1 MRIELIEYGTGVDL
15 KQLEV
20 HCDSLQDLN
29 DSIVAANKRI
39 CKKLGLQKNPLVIS
53 DGRLRVCGIAGMVR
67 LTKNI
72 EVEVVPKFL
81 SHTKNTSWK
90 ETLYLLS
97 VLSKHGGILTN
108 ERILSSTSYVA
119 SLYDIAGRIL
129 AQEFLKN
136 RRKPIRK
143 YRKDTFYDFSI
154 DGDIDFAS
162 VLDRN
167 DDGIRQSRIRFD
179 IYNEYNAVI
188 SKAMKIVI
196 PYTSDNQARNVLQSA
211 IGMFGKQ
218 AEPVREKMHVPVRN
232 KEWEDAYTLS
242 YDIINGLANS
252 FDAGKILAPGFVVST
267 WQLWEWLITT
277 GLSLANAPGTVK
289 SQTPVKWGSKK
300 VGSQSY
306 SVNVYPDVEILDANS
321 RQVLYLVDAKYKV
334 LTNQATGE
342 ADRDDVYE
350 AFAFCSAT
358 NTDTLFLAYP
368 GDSGSANP
376 AGSVTKQS
384 VYEIGSKKIFVVTV
398 DFGTISSRG
407 GLFAFGHN
415 LSLGLNNILH
425 PQKQ

>member
-1 MRIELIEYGTGVDL
+1 MRIELIEYGSGIEL

-20 HCDSLQDLN
+20 HCDSSQELN
-29 DSIVAANKRI
+29 DSIAAVNKRI
-39 CKKLGLQKNPLVIS
+39 CKKLNLQKNPLVIS

-67 LTKNI
+67 LTKSI
-72 EVEVVPKFL
+72 EIEIVPKFL
-81 SHTKNTSWK
+81 SHAKNASWK

-97 VLSKHGGILTN
+97 VLSKYGGILTN
-108 ERILSSTSYVA
+108 ERILSSTSYIS

-129 AQEFLKN
+129 AQEFQKN

-143 YRKDTFYDFSI
+143 YRKERFCDFAI

-162 VLDRN
+162 MLDRN

-188 SKAMKIVI
+188 SKAMKAVI

-218 AEPVREKMHVPVRN
+218 AEPVRERMHVPVRN
-232 KEWEDAYTLS
+232 KEWSDAYELS
-242 YDIINGLANS
+242 YDIVNGLANS
-252 FDAGKILAPGFVVST
+252 FDAGKILAPGFIVST

-277 GLSLANAPGTVK
+277 GLSLANIPGIVK
-289 SQTPVKWGSKK
+289 PQPPVQWGSKK
-300 VGSQSY
+300 VGVQNY

-321 RQVLYLVDAKYKV
+321 RQILYLVDAKYKV
-334 LTNQATGE
+334 LTNHATGE
-342 ADRDDVYE
+342 ADRDDIYE

-358 NTDTLFLAYP
+358 NTNTLFLAYP

-376 AGSVTKQS
+376 AGNVTQQS
-384 VYEIGSKKIFVVTV
+384 VYEIGGKKIFVVTV

-415 LSLGLNNILH
+415 LNLGLNTIFLA
-425 PQKQ
+425 QA

>member
-1 MRIELIEYGTGVDL
+1 MRIELIEYGTGIDL

-20 HCDSLQDLN
+20 HCDSSQDLN

-53 DGRLRVCGIAGMVR
+53 DGRLRVCGIAGIVR
-67 LTKNI
+67 LTKKI
-72 EVEVVPKFL
+72 ELEVVPKFL
-81 SHTKNTSWK
+81 SHTKNASWK

-97 VLSKHGGILTN
+97 VLSKHGGILAN
-108 ERILSSTSYVA
+108 ERILSSTSYIA

-129 AQEFLKN
+129 AQEFQKN

-143 YRKDTFYDFSI
+143 YRKESFCDFSI

-167 DDGIRQSRIRFD
+167 DDGIRQTRIRFD

-188 SKAMKIVI
+188 SKAMRIVI
-196 PYTSDNQARNVLQSA
+196 PYTSDNQARNVLQTA

-218 AEPVREKMHVPVRN
+218 AEPVREKMNVPVRN
-232 KEWEDAYTLS
+232 KEWEDAYILS

-252 FDAGKILAPGFVVST
+252 FDTGKILAPGFVVST

-277 GLSLANAPGTVK
+277 GLSLANVPGTVK
-289 SQTPVKWGSKK
+289 PQTPVQWGNKK

-306 SVNVYPDVEILDANS
+306 SVNVYPDVVMLDANNH
-321 RQVLYLVDAKYKV
+321 QVLYLVDAKYKV
-334 LTNQATGE
+334 LVNQATGE
-342 ADRDDVYE
+342 ADRNDIYE

-368 GDSGSANP
+368 GDSGSTTP
-376 AGSVTKQS
+376 AGTVTQHS

-398 DFGTISSRG
+398 DFGSISSRG

-415 LSLGLNNILH
+415 LNLGLNTIFH
-425 PQKQ
+425 AQA

>member
-1 MRIELIEYGTGVDL
+1 MRIELTEYGTGVDL

-39 CKKLGLQKNPLVIS
+39 CQKLGLQKNPLVLS
-53 DGRLRVCGIAGMVR
+53 DRRLRVCGIAGIVR
-67 LTKNI
+67 LTKKI
-72 EVEVVPKFL
+72 ELEIVPKFL
-81 SHTKNTSWK
+81 SHTTNSSWK

-108 ERILSSTSYVA
+108 ERILSSTSYIA

-129 AQEFLKN
+129 AQEFQKN
-136 RRKPIRK
+136 HRKPIRK
-143 YRKDTFYDFSI
+143 YRKENFYDFSI

-162 VLDRN
+162 VLERN
-167 DDGIRQSRIRFD
+167 EDGIKQSLIRFD
-179 IYNEYNAVI
+179 IHNEYNAVI

-196 PYTSDNQARNVLQSA
+196 PYTSDNQARNILQTA

-218 AEPVREKMHVPVRN
+218 AEPMREKMHVPVRN
-232 KEWEDAYTLS
+232 KEWEETYALS

-252 FDAGKILAPGFVVST
+252 FDAGKILAPGFIVST

-277 GLSLANAPGTVK
+277 GLPLANAPGTVK
-289 SQTPVKWGSKK
+289 SQNPVQWGNKK

-306 SVNVYPDVEILDANS
+306 SVNVYPDVEILDTNS
-321 RQVLYLVDAKYKV
+321 QQVLYLVDAKYKV
-334 LTNQATGE
+334 LINQATGE
-342 ADRDDVYE
+342 ADRGDIYE

-358 NTDTLFLAYP
+358 NTNVLFLAYP
-368 GDSGSANP
+368 GDSGSNNP
-376 AGSVTKQS
+376 AGNVTQQS

-398 DFGTISSRG
+398 DFGSISSRG

-415 LSLGLNNILH
+415 LNLGLNTILH
-425 PQKQ
+425 AQA

>member
-1 MRIELIEYGTGVDL
+1 MRIELIEYGAGIEL
-15 KQLEV
+15 KHLEI
-20 HCDSLQDLN
+20 HCDSSQELN
-29 DSIVAANKRI
+29 DSIAAANKRI
-39 CKKLGLQKNPLVIS
+39 CRKLGLQKNPLVIS

-67 LTKNI
+67 LTKSI
-72 EVEVVPKFL
+72 EIEVVPKFL
-81 SHTKNTSWK
+81 SHVKNTSWK

-108 ERILSSTSYVA
+108 ERILSSTSYIA

-129 AQEFLKN
+129 AQEFQKN

-143 YRKDTFYDFSI
+143 YRKDSFCDFSI
-154 DGDIDFAS
+154 DGDIDFTS
-162 VLDRN
+162 VLERN
-167 DDGIRQSRIRFD
+167 DDGIKQSRIRFD

-188 SKAMKIVI
+188 SKAMKTVI

-218 AEPVREKMHVPVRN
+218 AEPVREKMRVPVRN
-232 KEWEDAYTLS
+232 KEWEDAYALS

-277 GLSLANAPGTVK
+277 GLSLANVPGTVK
-289 SQTPVKWGSKK
+289 PQTPVKWGNKK

-321 RQVLYLVDAKYKV
+321 HQVLYLVDAKYKV

-342 ADRDDVYE
+342 ANRDDIYE

-358 NTDTLFLAYP
+358 NTNTLFLAYP
-368 GDSGSANP
+368 GDSGSANS
-376 AGSVTKQS
+376 AGNVTQQS
-384 VYEIGSKKIFVVTV
+384 FYEIGSKKIFVVTV
-398 DFGTISSRG
+398 DFGTISTRG

-415 LSLGLNNILH
+415 LNLGLNTIFH
-425 PQKQ
+425 AHT

>member
-1 MRIELIEYGTGVDL
+1 MRIELIEYGSGIEL

-20 HCDSLQDLN
+20 HCDSSQELN
-29 DSIVAANKRI
+29 DSIAAVNKRI
-39 CKKLGLQKNPLVIS
+39 CKKLNLQKNPLVIS

-72 EVEVVPKFL
+72 EIEVVPKFL
-81 SHTKNTSWK
+81 SHAKNTSWK

-108 ERILSSTSYVA
+108 ERILSSTSYIA

-129 AQEFLKN
+129 AQEFQKN

-143 YRKDTFYDFSI
+143 YRKDSFCDFSI

-162 VLDRN
+162 VLERN
-167 DDGIRQSRIRFD
+167 DDGIKQSRIRFD

-196 PYTSDNQARNVLQSA
+196 PYTSDNQARNILQTA
-211 IGMFGKQ
+211 IGIFGKQ
-218 AEPVREKMHVPVRN
+218 AEPVRERIHVPVRN
-232 KEWEDAYTLS
+232 KEWEDAYDLS
-242 YDIINGLANS
+242 YDIVHGLANS
-252 FDAGKILAPGFVVST
+252 FDAGKILAPGFVVGT

-277 GLSLANAPGTVK
+277 GLSLANVPGTVK
-289 SQTPVKWGSKK
+289 PQCPAHWGVKK

-306 SVNVYPDVEILDANS
+306 SVNVYPDIEILDVNS

-334 LTNQATGE
+334 LANQSTGE
-342 ADRDDVYE
+342 ADRDDIYE

-376 AGSVTKQS
+376 AGNVTQQS
-384 VYEIGSKKIFVVTV
+384 VYEICSKKIFVVTV

-415 LSLGLNNILH
+415 LNLGLNTIFH
-425 PQKQ
+425 AQA

>member
-20 HCDSLQDLN
+20 HCDSSQDLN
-29 DSIVAANKRI
+29 DSIAAANKRI

-108 ERILSSTSYVA
+108 ERILSSTSYIA

-129 AQEFLKN
+129 AQEFQKN

-143 YRKDTFYDFSI
+143 YRKENFRDFSI

-162 VLDRN
+162 VLERN
-167 DDGIRQSRIRFD
+167 DDGIRQSLIRFD

-188 SKAMKIVI
+188 SKAMKTVI
-196 PYTSDNQARNVLQSA
+196 PYTSDNQARNILQTA

-218 AEPVREKMHVPVRN
+218 AEPMREKMHVPVRN
-232 KEWEDAYTLS
+232 KEWEEAYALS

-252 FDAGKILAPGFVVST
+252 FDSGKILAPGFVVST

-289 SQTPVKWGSKK
+289 PQILVKWGNKK

-306 SVNVYPDVEILDANS
+306 SVNVYPDVEILDVNS

-334 LTNQATGE
+334 LANQATGE
-342 ADRDDVYE
+342 AGRDDIYE

-368 GDSGSANP
+368 GDSGFANP
-376 AGSVTKQS
+376 AGNVTQQS
-384 VYEIGSKKIFVVTV
+384 VYEIGRKKIFVVTV
-398 DFGTISSRG
+398 DFGSISSRG

>member
-1 MRIELIEYGTGVDL
+1 MRIELIEYGSGIEL

-20 HCDSLQDLN
+20 HCDSSQELN
-29 DSIVAANKRI
+29 DSIAAVNKRI
-39 CKKLGLQKNPLVIS
+39 CKKLNLQKNPLVIS

-67 LTKNI
+67 LNKSI
-72 EVEVVPKFL
+72 EIEIVPKFL
-81 SHTKNTSWK
+81 SHAKNASWK

-108 ERILSSTSYVA
+108 ERILSSTSYIS

-129 AQEFLKN
+129 AQEFQKN

-143 YRKDTFYDFSI
+143 YRKERFCDFAI

-162 VLDRN
+162 MLDRN

-188 SKAMKIVI
+188 SKAMKTVI

-218 AEPVREKMHVPVRN
+218 AEPVRERMHVPVRN
-232 KEWEDAYTLS
+232 KEWSDAYELS
-242 YDIINGLANS
+242 YDIVNGLANS
-252 FDAGKILAPGFVVST
+252 FDAGKILAPGFVVGT

-277 GLSLANAPGTVK
+277 GLSLANVPGTVK
-289 SQTPVKWGSKK
+289 PQYLTQWGIKK
-300 VGSQSY
+300 VGAQSF
-306 SVNVYPDVEILDANS
+306 SVNVYPDVVVLDAN
-321 RQVLYLVDAKYKV
+321 QHNYLYLVDAKYKV
-334 LTNQATGE
+334 LANQATGE
-342 ADRDDVYE
+342 ADRDDIYE

-368 GDSGSANP
+368 GDSGCSTNT
-376 AGSVTKQS
+376 AGNVTKQS
-384 VYEIGSKKIFVVTV
+384 VYEIGGKKIIIVTV
-398 DFGTISSRG
+398 DFGSISTRG
-407 GLFAFGHN
+407 GLYTFAHN
-415 LSLGLNNILH
+415 LKLGLSAIIH
-425 PQKQ
+425 SPV

>member
-15 KQLEV
+15 KQLEA
-20 HCDSLQDLN
+20 HCDSSQYLN
-29 DSIVAANKRI
+29 DSIAAANKRI

-53 DGRLRVCGIAGMVR
+53 DGRLRICGIAGMVR

-72 EVEVVPKFL
+72 EIEVVPKFL

-108 ERILSSTSYVA
+108 ERILSSTSYIA

-143 YRKDTFYDFSI
+143 YRKETFCDFSI

-232 KEWEDAYTLS
+232 EEWEDAYALS
-242 YDIINGLANS
+242 YDIISGLANS
-252 FDAGKILAPGFVVST
+252 FDAGKILAPGFVANT

-277 GLSLANAPGTVK
+277 GLSLANVPGTVK
-289 SQTPVKWGSKK
+289 PQTPVKWGNKM
-300 VGSQSY
+300 VGSHSY

-334 LTNQATGE
+334 LTNQVTGE
-342 ADRDDVYE
+342 ADRDDIYE

-358 NTDTLFLAYP
+358 NTDTLFLVYP

-376 AGSVTKQS
+376 AGNVTQQS

-407 GLFAFGHN
+407 GLFTFGHN

-425 PQKQ
+425 AQKQ